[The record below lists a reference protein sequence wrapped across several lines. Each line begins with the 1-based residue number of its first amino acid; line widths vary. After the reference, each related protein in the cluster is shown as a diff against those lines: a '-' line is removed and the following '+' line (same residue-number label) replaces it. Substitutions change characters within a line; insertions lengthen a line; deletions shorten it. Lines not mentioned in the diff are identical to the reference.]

1 MKYFWASINFLIL
14 SQDVFETEKLFYFK
28 NTPLLALY
36 IWFML
41 FQTPDTYIIIKI
53 FLQENL
59 MKDRGCVVGPQ
70 FHSCHG
76 TAYTRPVEHQ
86 ASMDKEGLLVSP
98 LAEKPLAADGFQVR
112 VKSFSSGVWSLAGYS
127 CTNVTQ

>member
-14 SQDVFETEKLFYFK
+14 SQDVFETEKLFYLK

-59 MKDRGCVVGPQ
+59 MKDRGCVVGP
-70 FHSCHG
+70 
-76 TAYTRPVEHQ
+76 
-86 ASMDKEGLLVSP
+86 
-98 LAEKPLAADGFQVR
+98 
-112 VKSFSSGVWSLAGYS
+112 
-127 CTNVTQ
+127 